1 MLRRITIDNFKSLM
15 DFHFPSEDEAPLDK
29 MVCIVGLNG
38 SGKSTLLQALDFLRQ
53 LTVGGMSEWLK
64 ARDWTRADLSNKGRR
79 RNVITFQIEME
90 SVFGELTWGGTFNT
104 QLLRCTS
111 ESLQIKPGEEVG
123 SFIKP
128 EIIKLDSGEISISS
142 TNRKIPVT
150 FKYEGSVFSQFQAD
164 SVSGNA
170 SLAKI
175 LLEISLDGIKSLE
188 LLSPNLMRKPSRD
201 AVDIGVGG
209 EHLAAF
215 INGLSSTS
223 KKDLTEKLKIF
234 YPKISKISSRS
245 TKYGWRRLYVTED
258 YGDGMETEARHVNDG
273 LLRLLSILAQTI
285 AEPGIAKQM
294 RSKSLSEAEQN
305 DLGSLTHKFYELIL
319 LDEIENG
326 INPELMDK
334 LVNYLLNVKQQVILT
349 THSPMLLNYL
359 PDDVAANSV
368 FFLFRDMGGAVRC
381 RRLFSIARMRK
392 KLEVMGPGEA
402 FADTGLELLSSDL
415 ASEQVATLKDE

>member
-1 MLRRITIDNFKSLM
+1 MLKRITIDNFKSLI
-15 DFHFPSEDEAPLDK
+15 DFQFPPKDEDVLGK
-29 MVCIVGLNG
+29 LVCIVGLNG
-38 SGKSTLLQALDFLRQ
+38 SGKSTILQALDFLRQ

-64 ARDWTRADLSNKGRR
+64 ARDWSKADLSSKGRR
-79 RNVITFQIEME
+79 RNLITFQIEME
-90 SVFGELTWGGTFNT
+90 TAFGELTWGGSFNT

-111 ESLQIKPGEEVG
+111 ESLQIKANEEFD
-123 SFIKP
+123 SFVKS
-128 EIIKLDSGEISISS
+128 EIIKLESGEISISS
-142 TNRKIPVT
+142 NDRKVPVT

-164 SVSGNA
+164 NVSGNA

-175 LLEISLDGIKSLE
+175 ILDISLEGIKSLE

-215 INGLSSTS
+215 IDGLSFDS
-223 KKDLTEKLKIF
+223 KKQLTEKLKIF
-234 YPKISKISSRS
+234 YPKISKVTSKS

-285 AEPGIAKQM
+285 AEPGVAKQI
-294 RSKSLSEAEQN
+294 RSKTLSDAERK
-305 DLGSLTHKFYELIL
+305 DLGSLAHKFYDLIL

-334 LVNYLLNVKQQVILT
+334 LVNYLLTVKQQVILT

-359 PDDVAANSV
+359 PDKVAVDSV
-368 FFLFRDMGGAVRC
+368 FFLFRNKIGAVRC
-381 RRLFSIARMRK
+381 RRLFSVDRMK
-392 KLEVMGPGEA
+392 EKLEIMGPGEA

-415 ASEQVATLKDE
+415 ASEDAAKLKDG